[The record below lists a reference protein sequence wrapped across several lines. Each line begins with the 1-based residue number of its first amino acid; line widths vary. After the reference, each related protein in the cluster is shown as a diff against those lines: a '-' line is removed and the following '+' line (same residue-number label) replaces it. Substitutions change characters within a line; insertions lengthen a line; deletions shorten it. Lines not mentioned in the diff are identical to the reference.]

1 MRRRVLAAAVP
12 VTAVAAAWATLES
25 PPQRLVFVAVA
36 GAALLAAVPRR
47 TWSRVAL
54 AGMVLL
60 GLTLVLAHS
69 TPAAPGRVADQG
81 LRDFYAVVLPFDPAA
96 HHEMHV
102 LVILA
107 TAVFG
112 LAIAATAG
120 SRPFVAAAIAAG
132 GVGWP
137 ATIQPERNTLAMG
150 TLALLAALWP
160 VVVAGVGDRR
170 GIVPGAAMLACVVTF
185 AAVVAGAGA
194 RPSTA
199 PLDWASWDLF
209 DNSRAGQTV
218 ALVWDSNYGGIDFPA
233 KKTTVLRIV
242 APRRALYW
250 RATTLDTFAGNRWVE
265 ALYGTALSG
274 ATRAL
279 PRDELLPVGASSR
292 RGWVKQ
298 EVEVR
303 AVIDDH
309 VIAAGQPMEIAAG
322 PDGRIRY
329 LSSGVM
335 RTSGR
340 VGQMRR
346 YTVWSFTPRPTPAA
360 LVRSPPAYP
369 TALARYLD
377 VGRTV
382 VPPFGAPGREAVVSA
397 VFRNNYY
404 PQLWSYEKTWR
415 EARRLTVKASSPYE
429 ATIAVERWLRSDGG
443 FSYDEH
449 PPAPAGRPPLADFVE
464 RTKRGYC
471 QQFAG
476 TMALMLRYLGIPA
489 RVAVG
494 FTSGTWK
501 DGAWKV
507 TDHDAHAWVEAWFAG
522 HGWLAFDP
530 TPGRGRL
537 SASYTNASDSAE
549 ALRALGIGGFPGR
562 GPRNSVSPA
571 RGGAREPQSNES
583 SVPWLPIAPFAA
595 LVVVLWGLPLAKGLQ
610 RRRRSATDDPR
621 RQASA
626 ARAELAAFM
635 RDQGSPVAGTA
646 SVAELVVE
654 LRSLGVGT
662 DAFAAAF
669 SRARYGPLTGAE
681 GAARDTRRE
690 LRRVLSILR
699 ARLGPGRRIRGF
711 LAVRSLRSG

>member
-1 MRRRVLAAAVP
+1 M
-12 VTAVAAAWATLES
+12 
-25 PPQRLVFVAVA
+25 
-36 GAALLAAVPRR
+36 
-47 TWSRVAL
+47 
-54 AGMVLL
+54 
-60 GLTLVLAHS
+60 
-69 TPAAPGRVADQG
+69 ADRG
-81 LRDFYAVVLPFDPAA
+81 LRDFYAAVLPFDPAA

-102 LVILA
+102 LVVLA
-107 TAVFG
+107 AAVFC
-112 LAIAATAG
+112 LAIAVTAG

-137 ATIQPERNTLAMG
+137 ATIQPERSTLAMG
-150 TLALLAALWP
+150 ALALLAALWP
-160 VVVAGVGDRR
+160 VVIVGVGDRR
-170 GIVPGAAMLACVVTF
+170 GLVPGAAVLACVVTF

-199 PLDWASWDLF
+199 ALDWTSWDLF
-209 DNSRAGQTV
+209 NNSRAGHTV
-218 ALVWDSNYGGIDFPA
+218 SLVWDSNYGGIDFPA

-250 RATTLDTFAGNRWVE
+250 RASTLDTFAGNRWVE

-274 ATRAL
+274 ATRTL
-279 PRDELLPVGASSR
+279 PRDELLPAGASSR

-303 AVIDDH
+303 ALIDDH
-309 VIAAGQPMEIAAG
+309 IIAAGQPMQIAAG
-322 PDGRIRY
+322 SDGRIRY
-329 LSSGVM
+329 LSGGVM
-335 RTSGR
+335 RVSGR
-340 VGQMRR
+340 LGQMRR
-346 YTVWSFTPRPTPAA
+346 YTVWSYTPRPTPAA
-360 LVRSPPAYP
+360 LVRSPPTYP
-369 TALARYLD
+369 RALARYLD

-382 VPPFGAPGREAVVSA
+382 VPPFGSPGREAEISA
-397 VFRNNYY
+397 VFHNDLYQ
-404 PQLWSYEKTWR
+404 QLWSYEKTWR
-415 EARRLTVKASSPYE
+415 EAQRLTVKARSPYE
-429 ATIAVERWLRSDGG
+429 ATIAIERWLRSGGG
-443 FSYDEH
+443 FAYDEH
-449 PPAPAGRPPLADFVE
+449 PPAPVGLPPLADFVE

-501 DGAWKV
+501 DGTWNV

-530 TPGRGRL
+530 TPGRGTL
-537 SASYTNASDSAE
+537 SASYTNASDSRDAI
-549 ALRALGIGGFPGR
+549 RALSTGR
-562 GPRNSVSPA
+562 FRDRGARNSASPA
-571 RGGAREPQSNES
+571 RGAALEPQARESR
-583 SVPWLPIAPFAA
+583 VRWFLFAPFAA
-595 LVVVLWGLPLAKGLQ
+595 LVAAVLGLALAKSL
-610 RRRRSATDDPR
+610 RRYRRSATGDPR

-626 ARAELAAFM
+626 ARAELAAFI

-654 LRSLGVGT
+654 LRGLGVGS

-669 SRARYGPLTGAE
+669 SRARYGPLAGAE
-681 GAARDTRRE
+681 GAAKDTRRE

-699 ARLGPGRRIRGF
+699 SRLGPGRRILGL